1 MHEHFYTSTE
11 TDYKSSIQLDRWSFI
26 RLSLLVGGRGK
37 RGAEARDN
45 RRRGIR
51 EAWEEREGGGN
62 SKNAGNERNRGNYA
76 TMLSL
81 TFCNL
86 KELTG
91 GGQEKEAGVGDARY
105 GRREVCPL
113 SSSHNIQ

>member
-1 MHEHFYTSTE
+1 MLFTVGLLHEHFYTSTE

-37 RGAEARDN
+37 GGAEAREN

-76 TMLSL
+76 TMLNISQSKRA
-81 TFCNL
+81 N
-86 KELTG
+86 
-91 GGQEKEAGVGDARY
+91 
-105 GRREVCPL
+105 GR
-113 SSSHNIQ
+113 